1 MENLLTFTGVVMI
14 AFGVLQIIL
23 FFKMWMMTNDV
34 RKIKGK
40 LKCSNSSLWE
50 VRRALLKGDSELAKE
65 LLMNCL
71 LDDLERYG
79 YSGVGFNSIDEIW
92 KKYDAPFKQLEI
104 EIPERLKQL
113 KSFSDIRDIITFY
126 AYP

>member
-1 MENLLTFTGVVMI
+1 MENLLTFTGIIMMV
-14 AFGVLQIIL
+14 FGVLQIIL

-34 RKIKGK
+34 RKIKEK
-40 LKCSNSSLWE
+40 LKCSNSTLWE
-50 VRRALLKGDSELAKE
+50 VRRALLKGDNELAKE

-79 YSGVGFNSIDEIW
+79 NGGVGFNSIDEIW
-92 KKYDAPFKQLEI
+92 KKYDASFKQLEM

-113 KSFSDIRDIITFY
+113 KSFSDIRNIITF
-126 AYP
+126 